1 MSIDRLCLGT
11 CKLGLPFYGVGSV
24 SRPGPDEIV
33 AILERAYAL
42 GIRQYDTGAAYGDA
56 EDWLATMR
64 EGLPLSDEARYIT
77 KVSVPLARRGAF
89 YVRRSYETTWPVVLL
104 HNPKVSDWDDNL
116 RGFMSP
122 ELPPGSPPWSGASV
136 YTPDEARA
144 AIEAGARTL
153 QVPYCLLDRRHEA
166 VIAEA
171 KAAGVTVY
179 ARQPFLQGV
188 LLNGP
193 RQESASVPLGIEVW
207 LDEFWR
213 MCEQFGWTP
222 VEACLTYALDSGA
235 DYVVFGVGSVKHL
248 EETVFACDALAG
260 RPAGQWALLRHAMK
274 RWAHAVPPIEFGSLW
289 NEVKS

>member
-24 SRPGPDEIV
+24 SRPGPDEIA

-56 EDWLATMR
+56 EDWLFW
-64 EGLPLSDEARYIT
+64 GLPGSADIVT
-77 KVSVPLARRGAF
+77 KVSVALARRGALHE
-89 YVRRSYETTWPVVLL
+89 RRADLIYSRVLI
-104 HNPKVSDWDDNL
+104 HNPRVGDWDQQL
-116 RGFMSP
+116 RDAVCSDMV
-122 ELPPGSPPWSGASV
+122 GASV

-144 AIEAGARTL
+144 ALDAGVGTL

-193 RQESASVPLGIEVW
+193 RQESASVPPGIEVW

-274 RWAHAVPPIEFGSLW
+274 RGAPAGPPS
-289 NEVKS
+289 